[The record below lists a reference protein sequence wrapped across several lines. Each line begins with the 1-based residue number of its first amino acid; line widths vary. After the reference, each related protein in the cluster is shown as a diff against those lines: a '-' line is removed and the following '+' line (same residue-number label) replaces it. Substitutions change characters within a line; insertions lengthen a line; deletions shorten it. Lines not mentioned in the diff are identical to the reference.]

1 MSDLSTIRIG
11 PLNLRDIVW
20 LVSLIAASV
29 GGYFAFERRL
39 TLSEERIRG
48 YSLNSERMGS
58 AIEKLNHFTTATEEI
73 AKMNERRIS
82 NLEAGYNILSPKLE
96 RIDANIQ
103 WLTQR
108 PANPPKP

>member
-48 YSLNSERMGS
+48 YSVNSDKMGD
-58 AIEKLNHFTTATEEI
+58 AIEKLNHFTTATKEV
-73 AKMNERRIS
+73 ANMNERRIS
-82 NLEAGYNILSPKLE
+82 NLEASYNVISPKLE
-96 RIDANIQ
+96 RIDTNIQ
-103 WLTQR
+103 WLTQQPSR
-108 PANPPKP
+108 PKP

>member
-11 PLNLRDIVW
+11 PLNLRDLVW
-20 LVSLIAASV
+20 LISLIGASV

-48 YSLNSERMGS
+48 YSENSSRMEL
-58 AIEKLNHFTTATEEI
+58 AIEKLTHFTTSAEEI
-73 AKMNERRIS
+73 GKMNERRIS
-82 NLEAGYNILSPKLE
+82 TLEANINIMSPKLE
-96 RIDANIQ
+96 RIDTNIQ

-108 PANPPKP
+108 PKEK